1 MLFLLNS
8 RQYVHE
14 LEDKKIKEMEAIL
27 DKRIKI
33 AMSKEKKH
41 EEPKEEKTEIAY
53 EEFQKLDIRIG
64 TVLLLRISRVRTNC

>member
-1 MLFLLNS
+1 MEMAWKQLGLTGNVHNAKFGDGLVEISANQLDPPAILFTK
-8 RQYVHE
+8 

-41 EEPKEEKTEIAY
+41 E
-53 EEFQKLDIRIG
+53 DIQRK
-64 TVLLLRISRVRTNC
+64 RN